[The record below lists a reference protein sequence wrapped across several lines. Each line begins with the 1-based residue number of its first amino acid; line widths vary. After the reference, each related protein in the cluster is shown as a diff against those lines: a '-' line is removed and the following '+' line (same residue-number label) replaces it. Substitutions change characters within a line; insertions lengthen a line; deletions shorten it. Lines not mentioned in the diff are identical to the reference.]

1 MAAGQRLICASDTLE
16 EGGLGV
22 RFEVLWAGESTPAFV
37 VRYDGYAVAYLNR
50 CAHVPVE
57 MDFNAGDFFDDSGLY
72 FVCATHGAMYAPAS
86 GLCLAGPCV
95 GRRLIKLEIQERDG
109 NVYLIE
115 GNKSYG

>member
-1 MAAGQRLICASDTLE
+1 MVTGQRLICASGSLQ

-22 RFEVLWAGESTPAFV
+22 RFEVSWAGENVPAFV
-37 VRYDGYAVAYLNR
+37 VRYNGHAVAYLNQ

-72 FVCATHGAMYAPAS
+72 FVCATHGAMYAPES
-86 GLCLAGPCV
+86 GLCIAGPCV
-95 GRRLIKLEIQERDG
+95 GRRLHKLHIQERDG

-115 GNKSYG
+115 GN